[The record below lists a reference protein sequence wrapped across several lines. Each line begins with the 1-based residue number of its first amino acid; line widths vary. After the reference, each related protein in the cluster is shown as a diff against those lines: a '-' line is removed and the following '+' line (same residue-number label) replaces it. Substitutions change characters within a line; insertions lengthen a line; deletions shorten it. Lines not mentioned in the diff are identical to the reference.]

1 MPLAAAAKKAAAPSD
16 RELVTAVEEILA
28 GEDVQSFNIKDLM
41 RRLSAL
47 RKSWQCSQLVA
58 SSGNA
63 PSQLWRSYPGQV
75 CSQRRSTWWTSRS
88 RSLS

>member
-16 RELVTAVEEILA
+16 EELVMVVEEILA

-47 RKSWQCSQLVA
+47 HVSWQYVQSLAVRRLRVVDD
-58 SSGNA
+58 N
-63 PSQLWRSYPGQV
+63 PGHL
-75 CSQRRSTWWTSRS
+75 CSQRKSTAWTSRS
-88 RSLS
+88 RSLP